1 MPFNIIINQEVIDVA
16 FLSRAPS
23 WRDVIDG
30 EPFLEVAP
38 CCLSFQGAFILK
50 DTACLPLISD
60 KLPSRS
66 YQLEG
71 VGQVLLLIVGLT
83 KKKLASIA
91 LVVLLHCLKISTSTA
106 GAEKRSNYDA
116 EELKKGS
123 TTSAMQSRCFAA
135 TTLLHNGLA
144 A

>member
-50 DTACLPLISD
+50 DPACLPLISD
-60 KLPSRS
+60 KLPSRT
-66 YQLEG
+66 YQLE
-71 VGQVLLLIVGLT
+71 VAGQDNYLNVYLVFLLIVGHT
-83 KKKLASIA
+83 
-91 LVVLLHCLKISTSTA
+91 
-106 GAEKRSNYDA
+106 
-116 EELKKGS
+116 
-123 TTSAMQSRCFAA
+123 
-135 TTLLHNGLA
+135 
-144 A
+144 

>member
-83 KKKLASIA
+83 KKKACFYRPGCIVA
-91 LVVLLHCLKISTSTA
+91 LPQNLDLDS
-106 GAEKRSNYDA
+106 RS
-116 EELKKGS
+116 
-123 TTSAMQSRCFAA
+123 
-135 TTLLHNGLA
+135 
-144 A
+144 

>member
-30 EPFLEVAP
+30 EPFLEGAP

-50 DTACLPLISD
+50 DTAWVPLISD

-66 YQLEG
+66 YQLEVAG
-71 VGQVLLLIVGLT
+71 KDNYFNVCQVLLLIVGLT

-106 GAEKRSNYDA
+106 GAEKRSN
-116 EELKKGS
+116 
-123 TTSAMQSRCFAA
+123 
-135 TTLLHNGLA
+135 
-144 A
+144 